1 MTAMA
6 RAVRFSRYGGP
17 EVLEIA
23 EVDRPG
29 AGPGQVVVDVVAAA
43 LNPGEIGIREGAF
56 ATVWPAR
63 FPEGQGNDF
72 AGRVAEVGAG
82 VSEFS
87 PGDEVLGFAPRAAQA
102 DFVVAAPHALAAKPA
117 GLGWAEAASIA
128 GAGATAWAG
137 VEAVD
142 PRPGETVVVSAAAGG
157 VGVVAAQ
164 LARLRG
170 ATVIGTAS
178 EGNFGFL
185 RDLGVHPVAYGPGLA
200 DRLRTATPQGIDGYL
215 DTFGAGNVDTAI
227 ALGVR
232 PDRINTIA
240 DGGAV
245 QRHGVHSAAQE
256 QADDPVVWA
265 ALAALAAKGE
275 ITIPIAA
282 VYPLERVRDAY
293 RDLATR
299 HVSGKRVLAVKP
311 LPELE
316 GDHR

>member
-1 MTAMA
+1 MP

-23 EVDRPG
+23 EVDRPR
-29 AGPGQVVVDVVAAA
+29 AGHGQVVVEVVAAA
-43 LNPGEIGIREGAF
+43 LNPGEIGIREGVF
-56 ATVWPAR
+56 AEIWPAR

-72 AGRVAEVGAG
+72 AGRVAETGDG
-82 VSEFS
+82 VPAFA

-102 DFVVAAPHALAAKPA
+102 DFVVVGPGALTAKPA

-137 VEAVD
+137 IEAVG

-157 VGVVAAQ
+157 VGVLAAQ

-178 EGNFGFL
+178 EGNFDFL
-185 RDLGVHPVAYGPGLA
+185 RDLGIRPVAYGPGLA
-200 DRLRTATPQGIDGYL
+200 DRLRSAAPDGIDAYV
-215 DTFGAGNVDTAI
+215 DTFGASNVDVAL

-240 DGGAV
+240 DGLAV

-256 QADDPVVWA
+256 QADDPAIWA
-265 ALAALAAKGE
+265 VLADLVAKGE
-275 ITIPIAA
+275 LTVPIAA

-299 HVSGKRVLAVKP
+299 HVRGKRVLAVKP
-311 LPELE
+311 LSDFE

>member
-1 MTAMA
+1 MP

-17 EVLEIA
+17 DVLEIA
-23 EVDRPG
+23 EVDQPRAEPG
-29 AGPGQVVVDVVAAA
+29 RVVVDVVAAA
-43 LNPGEIGIREGAF
+43 LNPGEIGIREGVF
-56 ATVWPAR
+56 AAIWPAR

-82 VSEFS
+82 VTGFA

-102 DFVVAAPHALAAKPA
+102 DFVVAAAGALTAKPA
-117 GLGWAEAASIA
+117 GLGWAEAACIA

-157 VGVVAAQ
+157 VGVVTAQ

-178 EGNFGFL
+178 EGNFGLL
-185 RDLGVHPVAYGPGLA
+185 RGLGIHPVTYGPGLA
-200 DRLRTATPQGIDGYL
+200 DRLRAAAPQGVDVYL
-215 DTFGAGNVDTAI
+215 DTFGAGNVNTAI
-227 ALGVR
+227 ALGVG
-232 PDRINTIA
+232 PDRINTTA
-240 DGGAV
+240 EGRAV
-245 QRHGVHSAAQE
+245 QRYGVHSAAQE

-265 ALAALAAKGE
+265 RLAALVAKGE

-299 HVSGKRVLAVKP
+299 HVGGKRVLAVEP
-311 LPELE
+311 LPEFE